1 MTSLPIILSWFQ
13 TGDFPTEAQF
23 KETFSSF
30 RHKENLIPFNEVK
43 GLTEAFQNT
52 LSAEVYDAFKTDI
65 QQTITTLVKLDAS
78 NLDAQNKALWK
89 IALGIQ
95 NIATVDGP
103 EQDNTGNVYI
113 KNQVDAFFTVVHEKV
128 DGFGAVITDIRDALH
143 TDDMDLDE
151 LQEIVT
157 YIKQNR
163 EQIELLQQ
171 VLIGITQD
179 DKINLVGDY
188 NIWGAITKQNQFNDV
203 VYNKVNDI
211 EGLVGTGNFRHQEE
225 IRANATITHN
235 LDTYDFVI
243 DAYDTVTMYTLP
255 VKVKRLNHN
264 EISVE
269 FDTPPSNFIKITI
282 RKI

>member
-1 MTSLPIILSWFQ
+1 MATLSQILSWFQ
-13 TGDFPTEAQF
+13 TGDFPTEEQF
-23 KETFSSF
+23 RETFTSF
-30 RHKENLIPFNEVK
+30 RHKDNLVPFNEVK
-43 GLTEAFQNT
+43 GLADAFQET
-52 LSAEVYDAFKTDI
+52 LSAEVYEAFKTDL

-78 NLDAQNKALWK
+78 NLNAQSKALWK
-89 IALGIQ
+89 KALSIEF
-95 NIATVDGP
+95 IATIDKSL
-103 EQDNTGNVYI
+103 EIKDGNVYAKDQI
-113 KNQVDAFFTVVHEKV
+113 NSFLNVIHDKV

-171 VLIGITQD
+171 VVIGTTTD

-188 NIWGAITKQNQFNDV
+188 NIWGAITKQNQFNDT
-203 VYNKVNDI
+203 VYTKLNDV
-211 EGLVGTGNFRHQEE
+211 EGIVGTGKFRHQEE
-225 IRANATITHN
+225 IRANSTITHD
-235 LDTYDFVI
+235 LDTYDFVV

-255 VKVKRLNHN
+255 IKVKRLNHN
-264 EISVE
+264 EITVE

>member
-1 MTSLPIILSWFQ
+1 MTPLPIILSWFQ

-30 RHKENLIPFNEVK
+30 RHKDTLVPFNEVN
-43 GLTEAFQNT
+43 GLSEAFQNT
-52 LSAEVYDAFKTDI
+52 LSAEVYEAFKTDI

-78 NLDAQNKALWK
+78 NLDAQSKALWK
-89 IALGIQ
+89 KALSIEF
-95 NIATVDGP
+95 IATIDKSL
-103 EQDNTGNVYI
+103 EIKDGNVYAKDQI
-113 KNQVDAFFTVVHEKV
+113 NSFLNVIHDKV

-171 VLIGITQD
+171 VVIGTTTD

-211 EGLVGTGNFRHQEE
+211 EGLVGTGKFRHQEE
-225 IRANATITHN
+225 IRANSTITHD
-235 LDTYDFVI
+235 LDTYDFVV

-255 VKVKRLNHN
+255 IKVKRLNHN
-264 EISVE
+264 EITVE